1 MAANI
6 DLKQLAVEVR
16 ACKACPALCAS
27 RTQSVPGA
35 GGASADVLFV
45 GEAPGRFGA
54 DQTGVPFTQDRSG
67 RLLREMIDELS
78 AELGRPLKVYITNV
92 VKCNPQDNEGR
103 NRKPAADEVANCRA
117 FLLREIA
124 LVRPKVIVTLGG
136 LAAQQVLGTS
146 RFSWWRKV
154 ARSIPVYPAKHP
166 AYVVRGGGK
175 ERLTRDRYLAH
186 LLPVLKWLQP
196 TARNVLASG

>member
-1 MAANI
+1 MAAGHE
-6 DLKQLAVEVR
+6 LKQLAVEVL
-16 ACKACPALCAS
+16 ACTACPALCSS

-35 GGASADVLFV
+35 GSPNADVLFV

-54 DQTGVPFTQDRSG
+54 DQTGIPFTQDRSG

-92 VKCNPQDNEGR
+92 VKCNPQDAEGR
-103 NRKPAADEVANCRA
+103 NRKPSADEVVSCRS

-136 LAAQQVLGTS
+136 LAAQEVLGTS
-146 RFSWWRKV
+146 KFSWWRKV
-154 ARSIPVYPAKHP
+154 PRTIPVYPAKHP
-166 AYVVRGGGK
+166 AYVIRGGGK
-175 ERLTRDRYLAH
+175 ERLTRERYLAH
-186 LLPVLKWLQP
+186 LLPVLKWLPP
-196 TARNVLASG
+196 TPRNVFPP